1 MEGHKGK
8 WEAAFT
14 ITGGK
19 KGTAMEKKSI
29 DWGNIGFG
37 YMQTDRR
44 YVSFFKDGAWD
55 DGVLTEDAN
64 IVLNERSEER
74 RVGKEC

>member
-37 YMQTDRR
+37 YM
-44 YVSFFKDGAWD
+44 
-55 DGVLTEDAN
+55 
-64 IVLNERSEER
+64 
-74 RVGKEC
+74 